1 MKKEKR
7 KTKNVDMF
15 KVGRVVPKLM
25 KVMESEGINVGEAE
39 AIPRILEKKIKENSE
54 LHEKGKQF
62 TVHEKLL
69 R

>member
-1 MKKEKR
+1 M
-7 KTKNVDMF
+7 
-15 KVGRVVPKLM
+15 GRVVPKLM

-39 AIPRILEKKIKENSE
+39 AIPRILEKRIKENSE
-54 LHEKGKQF
+54 LHEKGKRF